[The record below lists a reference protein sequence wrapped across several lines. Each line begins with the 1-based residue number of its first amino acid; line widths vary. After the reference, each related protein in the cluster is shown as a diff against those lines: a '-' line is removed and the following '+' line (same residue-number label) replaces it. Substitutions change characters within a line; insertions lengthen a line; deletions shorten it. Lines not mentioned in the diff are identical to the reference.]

1 MKKFNFKDKVVVI
14 TGSRMGIGK
23 TLAIRIGELG
33 AKLVIN
39 ARNEDG
45 LNKTKQELVNNGF
58 EVLAVPGDV
67 SKIEDCK
74 KLINQTIK
82 TYNKIDIVI
91 NNAGLSAKGL
101 LENCDLETYKKMVD
115 VNLLGSVYMARI
127 ALPYI
132 KKSSGSILFISSL
145 AGINGLPFYS
155 SYSASKMAITA
166 VAESLKIELN
176 KQKVHVGVA
185 YVSFTENDP
194 NKKFYNEKG
203 ELEVLPKRSN
213 VKLMPVERTA
223 QLIINQIRKRKF
235 KVIHSGLGK
244 LNWVMYKIFPK
255 LIEFILVKSMKKF

>member
-115 VNLLGSVYMARI
+115 VNLLGSVYMTRI